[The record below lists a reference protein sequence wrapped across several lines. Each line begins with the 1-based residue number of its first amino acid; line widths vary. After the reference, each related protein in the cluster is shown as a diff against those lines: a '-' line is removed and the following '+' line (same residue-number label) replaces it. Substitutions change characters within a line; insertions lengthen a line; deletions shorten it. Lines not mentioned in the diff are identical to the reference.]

1 MAFVFWWK
9 RFVHV
14 VINHAATTTTIKLGK
29 VSSLYIPVRSKT
41 SPYTIVLVAELSL
54 IRSVANSIH
63 ESRTTIEEC
72 ATRAGS

>member
-14 VINHAATTTTIKLGK
+14 VINHAATTTIKLGK

-41 SPYTIVLVAELSL
+41 SPILLYWLLSC
-54 IRSVANSIH
+54 H
-63 ESRTTIEEC
+63 
-72 ATRAGS
+72 

>member
-41 SPYTIVLVAELSL
+41 SPILLYWLLSC
-54 IRSVANSIH
+54 H
-63 ESRTTIEEC
+63 
-72 ATRAGS
+72 